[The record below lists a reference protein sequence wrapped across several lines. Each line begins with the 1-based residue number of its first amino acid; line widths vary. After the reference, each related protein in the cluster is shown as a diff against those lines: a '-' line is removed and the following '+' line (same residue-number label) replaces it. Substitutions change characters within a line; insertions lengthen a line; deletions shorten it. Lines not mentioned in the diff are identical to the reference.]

1 MLTKIKRLIGELG
14 AINAFLYMVHVL
26 LSKPTGHWAR
36 IERFLLVS
44 QPVPPSPRLP
54 AGRSKG
60 VEVRRLV
67 SGDELLAQVPRPPEV
82 ISSRYAQGAIC
93 LALVKTG
100 KVQGYIW
107 LIEGGY
113 EEDVAR
119 VLFVLPAS
127 GKAAWDFDVY
137 VAPEYRLGFTFARL
151 WDAADAYLRDRGVH
165 WSMSRISMF
174 NAESLNS
181 HGRLGAKAIGS
192 ATFLIVG
199 PFQLM
204 VSGLPPYIHLSWGCS
219 RPSLRMPEP

>member
-60 VEVRRLV
+60 VEVRRLAP
-67 SGDELLAQVPRPPEV
+67 GDEWLAQIPRPPEV
-82 ISSRYAQGAIC
+82 ISARYAQGAIC

-119 VLFVLPAS
+119 VLFLLPAS

-151 WDAADAYLRDRGVH
+151 WDAADAYLRERGVN

-181 HGRLGAKAIGS
+181 HGRLGAKALGS

-199 PFQLM
+199 PFQFM
-204 VSGLPPYIHLSWGCS
+204 VSGLPPHIHLSWGRS